1 MIINKVFNEDA
12 MVTMS
17 KLPQQVDLV
26 LTSPPYNT
34 SRVNTK
40 NLYNRRYSKF
50 VDCMSDSNY
59 IKWTIEI
66 FKGYEKILK
75 PNGVILYNLS
85 YSAEKPSLMH
95 QVVAAIIEKTDFMIA
110 DTIVW
115 KKTGGVFPC
124 VVSPNKLTRVTETIY
139 VFCRKNELK
148 TFKTNKRVTSL
159 RETGQKNYANITNF
173 IEAANNDGATDL
185 NKATF
190 SSDLVGK
197 LIDIYAPDKFSV
209 IYDSF
214 IGTGTTARAAMK
226 KDMCFIGSEI
236 DPDQVAYFHT
246 YLESI
251 PKLERRNYKIRLLL
265 HEFPE

>member
-1 MIINKVFNEDA
+1 MIINKIFNEDA

-34 SRVNTK
+34 SRVNSK
-40 NLYNRRYSKF
+40 NMYNRRYSKF
-50 VDCMSDSNY
+50 VDCMSDENY

-85 YSAEKPSLMH
+85 YSADKPSLMH
-95 QVVAAIIEKTDFMIA
+95 LVVAEIIKNTDFMVA

-115 KKTGGVFPC
+115 KKKNVLPC
-124 VVSPNKLTRVTETIY
+124 VVSPNKLTRITETIY
-139 VFCRKNELK
+139 VFCRKTELK

-159 RETGQKNYANITNF
+159 RDTGQRNYENIENF
-173 IEAANNDGATDL
+173 IEAANNDSATDL

-190 SSDLVGK
+190 SSELVSK
-197 LIDIYAPDKFSV
+197 LIDIYAPSKFSV

-226 KDMCFIGSEI
+226 KDMCFVGSEI
-236 DPDQVAYFHT
+236 DPAQVAYFES
-246 YLESI
+246 YLGSI
-251 PKLERRNYKIRLLL
+251 PTKERRNYKIRFLL
-265 HEFPE
+265 HEFPG